1 MNRPCK
7 SSSDPQ
13 DLSYA
18 VHRRAERLRRW
29 LPTAQTMEQTRS
41 FVSRGHYLRENPC
54 ICVLHRRSVASGRSV
69 GRRHRRV
76 SAATAN
82 TSHHAGDCG
91 AAGQCGGSRSATG
104 LTNPFTMAP
113 IWGLSAHV
121 GAYVVQQKVTTTPSP
136 AMARCLLEAGDV
148 LGSSPAGGFSHR
160 RRRAG
165 AVSLRLCV
173 PGLGRAHQT
182 RTAAAPAAC

>member
-1 MNRPCK
+1 M
-7 SSSDPQ
+7 
-13 DLSYA
+13 LSIVA
-18 VHRRAERLRRW
+18 RNGFVAGCPPHRRWNKREA
-29 LPTAQTMEQTRS
+29 P
-41 FVSRGHYLRENPC
+41 SR
-54 ICVLHRRSVASGRSV
+54 
-69 GRRHRRV
+69 
-76 SAATAN
+76 AATTCVKTPA
-82 TSHHAGDCG
+82 CG
-91 AAGQCGGSRSATG
+91 CCTGAVWPRGVALGVGIGVFPLPQQIPAIMLRLWRCGPMWWQPLCATG

-173 PGLGRAHQT
+173 LGLGRAHQT